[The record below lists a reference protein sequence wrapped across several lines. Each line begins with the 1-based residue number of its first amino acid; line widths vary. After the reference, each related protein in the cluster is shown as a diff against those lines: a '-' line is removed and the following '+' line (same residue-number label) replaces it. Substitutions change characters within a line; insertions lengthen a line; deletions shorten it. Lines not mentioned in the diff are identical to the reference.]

1 MPLYIILIKQLMYLK
16 PLFLYMTLL
25 VATLNSFLMKSG
37 LYLIIMMHMTCL
49 KTLLRK
55 LLDWLS
61 LCSDRFKKKEFQ
73 FVSEVSYI
81 YVYNVSNYV
90 HISCVQSVV
99 KQTNGSDCG
108 VFTCKVQ
115 YAIV

>member
-1 MPLYIILIKQLMYLK
+1 
-16 PLFLYMTLL
+16 
-25 VATLNSFLMKSG
+25 
-37 LYLIIMMHMTCL
+37 MMHDMTCL

-61 LCSDRFKKKEFQ
+61 LRSDRFKKEFQ
-73 FVSEVSYI
+73 FVSEVSYM

-90 HISCVQSVV
+90 HITCVQSVV

-115 YAIV
+115 YAII